1 MKKFVLPLLVL
12 LIATAFGLLFRHS
25 LFSAQGVLE
34 ISSNPPV
41 LVFINNQKMGTTPFK
56 KEFKPQKLTIKLVS
70 EEDSEKVLWQG
81 KASITSSTITL
92 IKYQFGQE
100 RQEDYGEILTLNKIP
115 DRKNGALLISS
126 YPDKAI
132 INLDGETKG
141 YTPLL
146 LEEIPPGHHSLEI
159 NLDGYKNSIIGLN
172 VAAGFQLNA
181 EIKLA
186 KIKAD
191 ESQKVTPE
199 EKGLIQETVTILSTP
214 TGWLRVRSGPGTGF
228 AEIAKV
234 SPGEKY
240 PLLAEDEGWLKI
252 SLEEET
258 EEEKTEGWI
267 SSQYGK
273 INETEEENDHSSN

>member
-1 MKKFVLPLLVL
+1 MKKFVLPLSAL
-12 LIATAFGLLFRHS
+12 LTAAAFGLFFRHS

-34 ISSNPPV
+34 INSNPPV
-41 LVFINNQKMGTTPFK
+41 SVFINDQKMGTTPFK

-70 EEDSEKVLWQG
+70 EEDPEKALWQG
-81 KASITSSTITL
+81 KAPITSSAITL

-100 RQEDYGEILTLNKIP
+100 RQEDYGEILTLSKIP
-115 DRKNGALLISS
+115 DRKNGALLVSS

-132 INLDGETKG
+132 VNLDGETKG

-146 LEEIPPGHHSLEI
+146 LEEISPGHHSLEI

-172 VAAGFQLNA
+172 IATGFQLNA

-186 KIKAD
+186 EIMA
-191 ESQKVTPE
+191 SQDQETIPE
-199 EKGLIQETVTILSTP
+199 EQALTQKTLVTILSTP

-252 SLEEET
+252 SLEDEIEEA
-258 EEEKTEGWI
+258 EGKQTEGWI
-267 SSQYGK
+267 SSQYA
-273 INETEEENDHSSN
+273 ETDEQDTLP